1 MAASRRISV
10 LFVNHVSMLSG
21 AEKSL
26 LSLAGGLHR
35 WGRHEYNLLAVCPDG
50 PLVSELQA
58 AGVKIRPMPMPRFYR
73 KDNALQ
79 LSAKFPA
86 WMRAVREITG
96 VIRRERVNVIHANSA
111 EAQMHAMVAAQFARI
126 PALWHSRDLSPL
138 SGAGRLLGRGAAK
151 VIAISD
157 AVAAHLVAQGVP
169 RKRVVRIYNGIDVS
183 AFQESVKP
191 IGRIDAPASSRWIVM
206 VAQLV
211 PWKRHADFLRAMAVV
226 ARRFN
231 DVHGLIVGSDTLN
244 EHPRYLSALKSLAG
258 KLGITGRVSF
268 LGQRDDVASI
278 VAASEMLVLP
288 SEAEPFGRA
297 ALEAMALGK
306 PVVGARA
313 GGLPELVLN
322 GETGLLVTVRK
333 PAQLAQ
339 AAERLLLDPTLAR
352 EMGQRGMERARAFF
366 GAERCASEVERVY
379 EEALG

>member
-1 MAASRRISV
+1 MAATRRISV

-26 LSLAGGLHR
+26 LSLVQGLHR
-35 WGRHEYNLLAVCPDG
+35 WGRHEYNLLAACPDG
-50 PLVSELQA
+50 PLVSELRA
-58 AGVKIRPMPMPRFYR
+58 AGVKVCPMSMPRFYR
-73 KDNALQ
+73 KDNAIQ

-86 WMRAVREITG
+86 WMSAARELTG
-96 VIRRERVNVIHANSA
+96 IIHRERVDVIHANSA
-111 EAQMHAMVAAQFARI
+111 EAQMHAMVAAQFANI

-169 RKRVVRIYNGIDVS
+169 QKRVVRVYNGIDVS

-191 IGRIDAPASSRWIVM
+191 IGRIDAPASRWIVM

-211 PWKRHADFLRAMAVV
+211 PWKRHADFLRAMAVI

-244 EHPRYLSALKSLAG
+244 EHPRYLSALKSLAE
-258 KLGITGRVSF
+258 KLGITDRVSF
-268 LGQRDDVASI
+268 LGQRDDVAPI

-306 PVVGARA
+306 PVVGTRA
-313 GGLPELVLN
+313 GGLPELVLK
-322 GETGLLVTVRK
+322 GETGLLVTARQ

-339 AAERLLLDPTLAR
+339 AVERLLLDPTLAR

-379 EEALG
+379 EEVLG